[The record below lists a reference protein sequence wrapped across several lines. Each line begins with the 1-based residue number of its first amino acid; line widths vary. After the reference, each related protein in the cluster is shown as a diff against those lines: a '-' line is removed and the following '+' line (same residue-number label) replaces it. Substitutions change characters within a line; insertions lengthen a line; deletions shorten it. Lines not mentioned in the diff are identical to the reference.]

1 MNKKRLRIKLTN
13 KSNVF
18 YISVSDSGIGL
29 PNAEI
34 KNLTEPYVTTKQ
46 DGTGLGLAIVQK
58 IMEDHKG
65 SLFLDNLESKNGA
78 IATIS
83 FPSSLN

>member
-1 MNKKRLRIKLTN
+1 
-13 KSNVF
+13 
-18 YISVSDSGIGL
+18 
-29 PNAEI
+29 
-34 KNLTEPYVTTKQ
+34 PYVTTKQ